1 MKTKSKVNGRSMSV
15 SVAGASQ
22 DLIEQDSDD
31 FYDDDD
37 KYLNQ
42 ISMISSSRVSS
53 MSSMNSARMRDRR
66 QSTPVMVLAESL
78 NKLALSKYI
87 SVTLKA
93 RVRHVLCIFCYF
105 Y

>member
-1 MKTKSKVNGRSMSV
+1 M

-22 DLIEQDSDD
+22 DLMIEQDSDD

-42 ISMISSSRVSS
+42 LSMISSSRVSS
-53 MSSMNSARMRDRR
+53 MSSVSSARMRDRR

-78 NKLALSKYI
+78 NKLALSKHI

-93 RVRHVLCIFCYF
+93 RVTHVLCIFCYF

>member
-1 MKTKSKVNGRSMSV
+1 MKPKSKVNGRSMSV

-22 DLIEQDSDD
+22 DLMIEQDCDD
-31 FYDDDD
+31 YYDD

-42 ISMISSSRVSS
+42 LSMISSSRVSS
-53 MSSMNSARMRDRR
+53 MSSMSSARMRDRR

-78 NKLALSKYI
+78 NKLALSKHI